1 MVHIVVLNHKVH
13 GLQATDYAETLQ
25 QRLPDHEITLA
36 STETEKH
43 TQIADADIATGYTI
57 TPELIETAENLTTFV
72 CTFAGTDHLPT
83 DFMEDHG
90 VQVESA
96 SGVHGPNV
104 AEQVLGYIL
113 TFVRRLDK
121 GWRQEQRNEWN
132 HYQAGELMGSTA
144 TIVGLGPIGETIAE
158 RLHGFDV
165 TTIGVRY
172 TPSKGGVTDEVI
184 GFNDDDIASALTR
197 SDHVI
202 LACPLTDETRYLIDR
217 DELSMLPSHATLTN
231 IARGEVVVT
240 DALVEALKQNGIRGA
255 ALDVTDPE
263 PLPETHE
270 LWSLTNCRITPH
282 NAGHTPEYWERCSDI
297 LIDTCELG

>member
-1 MVHIVVLNHKVH
+1 MAHIVVLNHKVH
-13 GLQATDYAETLQ
+13 GLQATDYAETLKEK
-25 QRLPDHEITLA
+25 LPEHEITLA
-36 STETEKH
+36 STPTEKR
-43 TQIADADIATGYTI
+43 TQLADADIATGFDI
-57 TPELIETAENLTTFV
+57 TLDFIKEENNLSMFM

-83 DFMEDHG
+83 GIMEKHG
-90 VQVESA
+90 IQVESA

-121 GWRQEQRNEWN
+121 GWRQEQRSEWN

-144 TIVGLGPIGETIAE
+144 TIVGLGSIGTTIAE
-158 RLHGFDV
+158 RLHAFDV
-165 TTIGVRY
+165 NTIGVRY

-184 GFNDDDIASALTR
+184 GFDDDAIADALTR

-202 LACPLTDETRYLIDR
+202 LACPLTDETQYLIDEA
-217 DELSMLPSHATLTN
+217 ELSLLPSHATLIN

-240 DALVEALKQNGIRGA
+240 NALLDALKTNDIRGA

-263 PLPETHE
+263 PLPANHG
-270 LWSLTNCRITPH
+270 LWDLQNCRITPH
-282 NAGHTPEYWERCSDI
+282 NAGHTPKYWERCADI
-297 LIDTCELG
+297 LISTSDLD